1 MCLQEDE
8 RKKEERDERKRKYNV
23 KWNDEVCKFRSIP
36 PIPPPPPP
44 PLLGV
49 SSSPGSHPSPLIFS
63 QVTAEDM
70 EAYRMKRSHHEDPMK
85 DFLH

>member
-1 MCLQEDE
+1 MLAGGREEEGGKRRKEAEIQRQVE
-8 RKKEERDERKRKYNV
+8 RRGVQISQHTAD
-23 KWNDEVCKFRSIP
+23 S
-36 PIPPPPPP
+36 PPPPP